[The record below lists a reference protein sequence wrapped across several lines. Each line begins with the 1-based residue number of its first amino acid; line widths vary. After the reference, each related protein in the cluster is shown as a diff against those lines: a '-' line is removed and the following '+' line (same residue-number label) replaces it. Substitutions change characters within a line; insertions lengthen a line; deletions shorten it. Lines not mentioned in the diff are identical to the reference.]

1 MENIVMDNQQKQ
13 ATQKHTHFD
22 LSEVRRLS
30 LQVLSI
36 MLKKNQNKNVLL
48 WKILN
53 AQISRKNI
61 IVNPDVFIT
70 LLQQILTYSQI
81 YFYIPH

>member
-13 ATQKHTHFD
+13 ATQKHTYFD

-36 MLKKNQNKNVLL
+36 MLKQNKT
-48 WKILN
+48 K
-53 AQISRKNI
+53 QKM
-61 IVNPDVFIT
+61 
-70 LLQQILTYSQI
+70 
-81 YFYIPH
+81 FYCGKF